1 MHACKTGRVPS
12 QHGTHAWLP
21 ETSSRLSAQCLGS
34 RKPALDWQRAQNLLT
49 RATRGQNQVDFLSL
63 TLPSLAPGAA
73 LCSPLS
79 RHFPPYGKPK
89 KAKQLTAE
97 LSLTFL
103 RTAAKPAH
111 KWFFLASL
119 FFDDVFST
127 LNIKLKYCLPGI
139 TAHQVL
145 YYGWN

>member
-21 ETSSRLSAQCLGS
+21 GTSSVLSVQCLGS

-103 RTAAKPAH
+103 RTAAKLAH